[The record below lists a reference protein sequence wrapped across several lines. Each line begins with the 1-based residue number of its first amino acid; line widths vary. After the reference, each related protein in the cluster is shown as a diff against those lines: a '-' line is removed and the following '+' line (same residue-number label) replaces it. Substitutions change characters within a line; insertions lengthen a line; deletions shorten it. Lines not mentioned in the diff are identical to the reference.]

1 VTETLRAFPASV
13 RVLIESAPRTK
24 LRQRA
29 ANGSFALI
37 EHAWHLAD
45 LEVEGYGERI
55 RRILE
60 DDEPRLPDFKGDEI
74 AEQRRY
80 LELELE
86 PALRRFED
94 ARAANLARIESLSEE
109 QMRRGG
115 EQEGVGRVTI
125 ARVVEMMAEHDAGH
139 AAELHALLN
148 VGRGFSPPVPGEA
161 G

>member
-1 VTETLRAFPASV
+1 MIDQLRVFPKQIREILLSIPKERLRV
-13 RVLIESAPRTK
+13 R
-24 LRQRA
+24 
-29 ANGSFALI
+29 ANNSTFALI

-60 DDEPRLPDFKGDEI
+60 DDNPRLPDFKGDEI

-94 ARAANLARIESLSEE
+94 ARTSNLARIESLTDE
-109 QMRRGG
+109 QMQRGG

-139 AAELHALLN
+139 AAELRALL
-148 VGRGFSPPVPGEA
+148 GE
-161 G
+161 

>member
-1 VTETLRAFPASV
+1 MALRYSRAVMEPLRAFPAEL
-13 RVLIESAPRTK
+13 RALLESAPRAK

-29 ANGSFALI
+29 TDGSFALI

-45 LEVEGYGERI
+45 LEVEGYGLRI
-55 RRILE
+55 EKLLAE
-60 DDEPRLPDFKGDEI
+60 DNPRLPDFKGDEI
-74 AEQRRY
+74 AERRRY

-94 ARAANLARIESLSEE
+94 ARAVNLARIETLSEE
-109 QMRRGG
+109 QMQRGG

-139 AAELHALLN
+139 AAELHALLKEL
-148 VGRGFSPPVPGEA
+148 SA
-161 G
+161 

>member
-1 VTETLRAFPASV
+1 M
-13 RVLIESAPRTK
+13 
-24 LRQRA
+24 
-29 ANGSFALI
+29 
-37 EHAWHLAD
+37 LA
-45 LEVEGYGERI
+45 
-55 RRILE
+55 E
-60 DDEPRLPDFKGDEI
+60 DDPRLPDFKGDEI

-94 ARAANLARIESLSEE
+94 ARAANLARIEALTEE
-109 QMRRGG
+109 QMQRGG

-148 VGRGFSPPVPGEA
+148 ELDYFANTSSTFTILTFSGLMFSL
-161 G
+161 

>member
-1 VTETLRAFPASV
+1 VIEDLRTFPATV
-13 RVLIESAPRTK
+13 RALIESAPKAR
-24 LRQRA
+24 LRVRA
-29 ANGSFALI
+29 SNGTFALI

-55 RRILE
+55 GRILE
-60 DDEPRLPDFKGDEI
+60 NDDPRLADFKGDEI

-80 LELELE
+80 LELALD

-94 ARAANLARIESLSEE
+94 ARASNLARIALLSEE

-139 AAELHALLN
+139 AAELRALL
-148 VGRGFSPPVPGEA
+148 GELTI
-161 G
+161 

>member
-1 VTETLRAFPASV
+1 MIEDLRTFPAILRS
-13 RVLIESAPRTK
+13 LIASAPQAR
-24 LRQRA
+24 LRVRA
-29 ANGSFALI
+29 SNGSFALI

-45 LEVEGYGERI
+45 LEVEGYDERI

-60 DDEPRLPDFKGDEI
+60 ENEPLLADFKGDEI

-94 ARAANLARIESLSEE
+94 ARTANLARIESLNEE
-109 QMRRGG
+109 QMQRSG

-125 ARVVEMMAEHDAGH
+125 ARIVEMMAEHDAGH
-139 AAELHALLN
+139 AAELHALHVEL
-148 VGRGFSPPVPGEA
+148 A
-161 G
+161 I

>member
-1 VTETLRAFPASV
+1 VIDRLRTFPAELRA
-13 RVLIESAPRTK
+13 RLESAPQTT

-29 ANGSFALI
+29 ADGTFALI

-55 RRILE
+55 RKILE
-60 DDEPRLPDFKGDEI
+60 EDEPRLPDFKGDEV
-74 AEQRRY
+74 AKQRRY

-109 QMRRGG
+109 QLQRGG

-125 ARVVEMMAEHDAGH
+125 ARIVEMMAEHDEGH
-139 AAELHALLN
+139 AAELHALRGELN
-148 VGRGFSPPVPGEA
+148 A
-161 G
+161 